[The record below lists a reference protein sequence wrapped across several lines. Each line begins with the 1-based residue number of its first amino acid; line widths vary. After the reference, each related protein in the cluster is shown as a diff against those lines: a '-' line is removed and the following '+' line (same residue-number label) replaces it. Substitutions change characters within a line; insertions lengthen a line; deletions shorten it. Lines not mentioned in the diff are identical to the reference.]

1 MIKGGLTMDGTNPV
15 IRATGRTM
23 IYIMLTV
30 SAIISLL
37 PLYWVFSTA
46 FQLGPYQD
54 EEMNKPISYVEST
67 PPQFYPIGVT
77 EYFEHWGKSREA
89 EQKGNMDK
97 AQYHRSMMKE
107 AVDNSLSS
115 FTYLF
120 QRTNIW
126 KWLFNSFYIAV
137 IVTFGIILIDSMAGY
152 VLAKKRFPGRNLIF
166 WIIVSTMMIPGQ
178 VTLVPM
184 FIMINEYGLYDTH
197 WALILPD
204 LSMVFGVFLMRQF
217 LLSIPSELLEAAR
230 MDGAS
235 EWRTY
240 WSIVLPLAK
249 PALATLGIFTF
260 MNVWNSFLWPII
272 VLSDADLYTLPVGLK
287 TLQDQNLASFK
298 LLMSGAAVAAVPMI
312 IVFMMFQRYF
322 VKGLTLGGVKE

>member
-1 MIKGGLTMDGTNPV
+1 MDGTNPV
-15 IRATGRTM
+15 IRASGRALV
-23 IYIMLTV
+23 YIMLVV

-54 EEMNKPISYVEST
+54 EEMDKPISYVEST
-67 PPQFYPIGVT
+67 PPRFYPIGVP
-77 EYFEHWGKSREA
+77 EYFEHWGKAREA
-89 EQKGNMDK
+89 EGQGNQED
-97 AQYHRSMMKE
+97 AQYHRSMMTE

-115 FTYLF
+115 FSYLF
-120 QRTNIW
+120 QSTNIW
-126 KWLFNSFYIAV
+126 RWLFNSFYIAV
-137 IVTFGIILIDSMAGY
+137 VVTLGIILIDSMAGY

-312 IVFMMFQRYF
+312 IVFLMFQRYF